1 MASFLTPFLGSSINV
16 ALPAIGTALHMDAV
30 ALSWVATSFVLAS
43 AVCLVPFGRVAD
55 MIGRKKVFLAGMA
68 LFTLASLG
76 CGLARSASG
85 LIAFRTLQGAGGAMI
100 FGTGLAILTSVYP
113 LGERGRVLGLNA
125 AAVYTGLSVGPFVGG
140 MLTHRWGWPSVF
152 LASVPCGLVTML
164 VAWRG
169 LKGEWASGAS
179 GRFDWVGSVIYG
191 AALITLMTGLTAS
204 RGTVGLALV
213 AASVGAFALFLAWE
227 RRVANPVLDVP
238 LLVGNP
244 VFAWSNLAA
253 LINYSATF
261 AVTFLLSL
269 YLQYLRG
276 LDPSQAG
283 LVLLTQSV
291 IMAAMSPLA
300 GLLSDRLE
308 PRVVASVGMGLSVV
322 GLIWFC
328 FLRADTPLAAIVG
341 ALVVMGAGFG
351 LFSSPNT
358 NAVMSA
364 VEKRHYGVAS
374 ATLGTMRLV
383 GQMLSMGLAAAALT
397 FFVGHAPITAAL
409 HGRFLSGMQAT
420 FLISSILCGFGVF
433 ASLAR
438 GNLRPGARPPAP
450 TGS

>member
-1 MASFLTPFLGSSINV
+1 
-16 ALPAIGTALHMDAV
+16 
-30 ALSWVATSFVLAS
+30 
-43 AVCLVPFGRVAD
+43 

-76 CGLARSASG
+76 CGLARSASA
-85 LIAFRTLQGAGGAMI
+85 LIAFRTLQGVGGAMI
-100 FGTGLAILTSVYP
+100 FGTGLAILISVYP
-113 LGERGRVLGLNA
+113 PGERGRVLGLNA

-140 MLTHRWGWPSVF
+140 LLTHQWGWPSVF
-152 LASVPCGLVTML
+152 LASVPCGLVTTL

-169 LKGEWASGAS
+169 LKGEWTGGVS
-179 GRFDWVGSVIYG
+179 GRFDGVGSAVYG
-191 AALITLMTGLTAS
+191 VALILLMTGLTAS
-204 RGTVGLALV
+204 RAVVGLALV
-213 AASVGAFALFLAWE
+213 AAAVGAFALFIVWE
-227 RRVANPVLDVP
+227 RRVANPVLDVS
-238 LLVGNP
+238 LLAENA

-269 YLQYLRG
+269 YLQYIRG

-291 IMAAMSPLA
+291 VMAAMSPLA

-308 PRVVASVGMGLSVV
+308 PRIVASVGMSLSVV
-322 GLIWFC
+322 GLSWFC
-328 FLRADTPLAAIVG
+328 FLREETPVAAIIG
-341 ALVVMGAGFG
+341 ALVVLGAGFG

-383 GQMLSMGLAAAALT
+383 GQMLSLGLAAAALA
-397 FFVGHAPITAAL
+397 FFVGHAPITAAV
-409 HGRFLSGMQAT
+409 HGRFISGVQAAFVIFT
-420 FLISSILCGFGVF
+420 GLCVIGVF

-438 GNLRPGARPPAP
+438 GNLRPG
-450 TGS
+450 GSKGS